1 MRTHTHIGATE
12 MHGIQSKR
20 IEHQWEFRGPRKLLP
35 HGMVSPMGNGEC
47 GECGRGGKPRGKGHV
62 RNACELEL
70 IYITTESCLPE
81 SLLPPTPLTCPS
93 SSSTSIPRPQH
104 QLQPD

>member
-1 MRTHTHIGATE
+1 MRTHTHQGATE

-47 GECGRGGKPRGKGHV
+47 GECGRVEEEGNYKGKV
-62 RNACELEL
+62 TFAMLANLN
-70 IYITTESCLPE
+70 
-81 SLLPPTPLTCPS
+81 
-93 SSSTSIPRPQH
+93 
-104 QLQPD
+104 